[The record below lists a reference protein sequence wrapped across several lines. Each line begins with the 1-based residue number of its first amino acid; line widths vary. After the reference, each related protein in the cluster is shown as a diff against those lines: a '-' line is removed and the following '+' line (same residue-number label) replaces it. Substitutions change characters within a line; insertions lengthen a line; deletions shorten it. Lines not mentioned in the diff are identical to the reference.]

1 MRPLAL
7 AKRLAACLALD
18 IQADEPAPGL
28 DLITFLYI
36 AAV

>member
-1 MRPLAL
+1 MGWLDG
-7 AKRLAACLALD
+7 CLALD
-18 IQADEPAPGL
+18 IQADQPAPGL